1 MDKMT
6 PMDPEYQE
14 TPPEW
19 QPGTPGYYGTGR
31 LPKPP
36 RSHTGLIVVLL
47 CVMIVANVITVLMLL
62 TLRMRAVQKNTTVG
76 AETETGVT
84 PTLTAPSGHSV
95 EPTEPRTNGTGTLQ
109 ISAEDTQT
117 RSAGEIYTALRP
129 SLALVYADGNGGTAI
144 VMTADGYLITNAHT
158 VSGAESITVQLSDG
172 MEYAAALSGMDESSD
187 LAVLKIEPE
196 TALQPAEFGDSAGAA
211 AGDTV
216 YMFSHPFGAA
226 FDNATMTDG
235 SIAAVQSG
243 VRIGAETLNVFQT
256 DAAPDSGSAGGP
268 LVNEAGQVIGIC
280 IDHVGS
286 YVSYQTVPEL
296 GFAIPISE
304 AKTILDDLIVNGY
317 VSGRVSLGLT
327 VSEIPETYRRFWG
340 LPSGVVIES
349 VTAGSNAYYAGLHA
363 GDVICQ
369 LGDSAVTN
377 LNDYRS
383 ILSACHV
390 GEELRVY
397 IYRDGRQYYTDVT
410 LTRVPRRSAWRALP
424 AIGRALPAASPE
436 PFRQGTAS
444 RSKPARRTGPWRPW
458 RKRRCP
464 WRRPWPESGC
474 TRFSRRARRT
484 TWCRL
489 WRRSRCCPFRRACG
503 RAPPPAGC
511 CGRPQGRPVPARRGL
526 WRRWRRSE
534 AAARRP

>member
-76 AETETGVT
+76 AETETGRHADADCALR
-84 PTLTAPSGHSV
+84 PQRRADGAAH
-95 EPTEPRTNGTGTLQ
+95 ERHGTLQ

-129 SLALVYADGNGGTAI
+129 SLALVDADGNGGTAI

-172 MEYAAALSGMDESSD
+172 TEYAAALSGMDESSD

-216 YMFSHPFGAA
+216 YMFCHPFGAA

-304 AKTILDDLIVNGY
+304 AKIILDDLIVNGY

-410 LTRVPRRSAWRALP
+410 LT
-424 AIGRALPAASPE
+424 GKGESP
-436 PFRQGTAS
+436 
-444 RSKPARRTGPWRPW
+444 
-458 RKRRCP
+458 
-464 WRRPWPESGC
+464 
-474 TRFSRRARRT
+474 
-484 TWCRL
+484 
-489 WRRSRCCPFRRACG
+489 
-503 RAPPPAGC
+503 
-511 CGRPQGRPVPARRGL
+511 
-526 WRRWRRSE
+526 SE
-534 AAARRP
+534 IATEQMQNETE

>member
-172 MEYAAALSGMDESSD
+172 TEYAAALSGMDESSD
-187 LAVLKIEPE
+187 LAVLKIEAE
-196 TALQPAEFGDSAGAA
+196 GLTAAEFGDSDALRV
-211 AGDTV
+211 GDSV
-216 YMFSHPFGAA
+216 VAIGDPLGIQLRG
-226 FDNATMTDG
+226 TMTNGIVSAINRDLTVEDRKMTL
-235 SIAAVQSG
+235 IQTNAA
-243 VRIGAETLNVFQT
+243 LNNGN
-256 DAAPDSGSAGGP
+256 SGGP
-268 LVNEAGQVIGIC
+268 LINCYGQVIGINTMKMS
-280 IDHVGS
+280 S
-286 YVSYQTVPEL
+286 YYSSASVEGL
-296 GFAIPISE
+296 GFAIPVSV
-304 AKTILDDLIVNGY
+304 AKPIIDELIENGY
-317 VSGRVSLGLT
+317 VAGRPAIGLNGESMPEYARLYYRLPKGIYIT
-327 VSEIPETYRRFWG
+327 YVSETSDAYLKGIRQNDI
-340 LPSGVVIES
+340 L
-349 VTAGSNAYYAGLHA
+349 TAVNGTAVSTIDELNTIKNQYSA
-363 GDVICQ
+363 GDQ
-369 LGDSAVTN
+369 LT
-377 LNDYRS
+377 LT
-383 ILSACHV
+383 
-390 GEELRVY
+390 
-397 IYRDGRQYYTDVT
+397 IYRDGHYYDVDVT
-410 LTRVPRRSAWRALP
+410 LMDQAL
-424 AIGRALPAASPE
+424 
-436 PFRQGTAS
+436 Q
-444 RSKPARRTGPWRPW
+444 
-458 RKRRCP
+458 
-464 WRRPWPESGC
+464 
-474 TRFSRRARRT
+474 
-484 TWCRL
+484 
-489 WRRSRCCPFRRACG
+489 
-503 RAPPPAGC
+503 
-511 CGRPQGRPVPARRGL
+511 
-526 WRRWRRSE
+526 
-534 AAARRP
+534 

>member
-76 AETETGVT
+76 AETETDVT

-172 MEYAAALSGMDESSD
+172 TEYAAALSGMDESSD

-216 YMFSHPFGAA
+216 YVFSHPFGAA

-243 VRIGAETLNVFQT
+243 VRHGQALEQCDVANISLEVSPNFMVQRLREKGLDGAQFGPSFAVSMRLRRFLRLFQEEFHGQR
-256 DAAPDSGSAGGP
+256 DEADLRCLAA
-268 LVNEAGQVIGIC
+268 LV
-280 IDHVGS
+280 
-286 YVSYQTVPEL
+286 
-296 GFAIPISE
+296 ISE
-304 AKTILDDLIVNGY
+304 LIECGCRPQPRPAQAEEQSADTLGAMEEFIYLHYTQPLTID
-317 VSGRVSLGLT
+317 GLSAQCGMQRNHFIT
-327 VSEIPETYRRFWG
+327 AFKRRFG
-340 LPSGVVIES
+340 ETPYARIVRLRLAKAKVLLRGTDDTVRHIYALCGFPSS
-349 VTAGSNAYYAGLHA
+349 TAFANAFRKDTGR
-363 GDVICQ
+363 
-369 LGDSAVTN
+369 TP
-377 LNDYRS
+377 
-383 ILSACHV
+383 
-390 GEELRVY
+390 GEF
-397 IYRDGRQYYTDVT
+397 RDMQPY
-410 LTRVPRRSAWRALP
+410 
-424 AIGRALPAASPE
+424 E
-436 PFRQGTAS
+436 
-444 RSKPARRTGPWRPW
+444 
-458 RKRRCP
+458 
-464 WRRPWPESGC
+464 
-474 TRFSRRARRT
+474 
-484 TWCRL
+484 RL
-489 WRRSRCCPFRRACG
+489 
-503 RAPPPAGC
+503 
-511 CGRPQGRPVPARRGL
+511 
-526 WRRWRRSE
+526 
-534 AAARRP
+534 